1 MSIFGLAFR
10 LGWGTLRSRP
20 TLSILAVGLLALGT
34 ALMTGLFGTV
44 FLLRNLQSQF
54 LTAMTVELELVKDTD
69 SSRVA
74 VMARAEAW
82 PGVEFVQYLSP
93 PEVLQEVQ
101 KETGEDL
108 QGLFG
113 VNPFHALVRVRFAQ
127 TDMTTL
133 DQLTKEASAWSEIS
147 EVVYPR
153 TLWSD
158 LQRLASRVQS
168 KFGWPTAL
176 FAIVVIGL
184 VGLCLRAQVRNLRA
198 TWEFLILSGMS
209 RQTMS
214 LSLLVQAGIVGLI
227 AGLIA
232 CGLLSALTSA
242 YSLLLLRDVAFPLW
256 FHLSVI
262 LVSVLLAVI
271 AGLFS
276 PRKALL
282 TS

>member
-113 VNPFHALVRVRFAQ
+113 VNPFPALVRVRFAQ

-168 KFGWPTAL
+168 TFGWPTAL

>member
-113 VNPFHALVRVRFAQ
+113 VNPFPALVRVRFAQ